1 VHPIITVV
9 LPCYF
14 LILRQRSMIKNELDT
29 FRKQIE
35 PKKVVP
41 FVERLSETDEIM
53 KVTEEEQEEAL

>member
-1 VHPIITVV
+1 
-9 LPCYF
+9 
-14 LILRQRSMIKNELDT
+14 MIKNELDT